1 MVFAK
6 PEQTRVRPTPRN
18 RFSKWEFGLEGE
30 GKSDF
35 LITEKDTSQEFYHA
49 GECIVHF
56 LMDSK
61 IRVLSRSLLRIRPAL
76 GVRGNCGGEVI

>member
-35 LITEKDTSQEFYHA
+35 LIAERDRRKVEFYHV
-49 GECIVHF
+49 GERERIVDF

-61 IRVLSRSLLRIRPAL
+61 IRVLSQSLLRIRPTWG
-76 GVRGNCGGEVI
+76 GV